1 MKIIKIVVAV
11 VVVTFVVDSQQA
23 EIYCPRGFIIQGQV
37 NYRYSANE
45 ENKNYKHAMCLICR
59 VNSFAVTPF
68 GTVEVCIFRNTEF
81 RNNTYYRRSL
91 QICGYDSQDS
101 KEIKKNFSDIC
112 LKSYSSPTC
121 GISIDTTKKLNEAIE
136 KVEFLKCSKA
146 NEMPNQPQIVD
157 IQCPETWKLG
167 GTKKQ
172 FKTYYFDRH
181 QGVKF
186 TPDYKAQE
194 ELCVVCNST
203 KLLETKYQ
211 IFFCT
216 ATLDLFLLDST
227 LKMMIHNETQTQSKE
242 KSNNTS
248 NFNSSIYRLS
258 FSSNK
263 YQFNEQIPYEELIEE
278 KYITEGP
285 KVNCSFSNVSVY
297 LLVVVFAVLFYFCL
311 LFHLDYNLC
320 QCKKNICIFFN

>member
-1 MKIIKIVVAV
+1 MLLNMKIITIVVAV

-23 EIYCPRGFIIQGQV
+23 EIYCPRGWIIQGQV
-37 NYRYSANE
+37 NYSYSANE

-91 QICGYDSQDS
+91 QICGYDSLDS
-101 KEIKKNFSDIC
+101 KEIKKNFSDVC

-136 KVEFLKCSKA
+136 KAEFLKCP
-146 NEMPNQPQIVD
+146 EPNPMLVQSQIVD
-157 IQCPETWKLG
+157 IQCPETWNLG
-167 GTKKQ
+167 GTKTQIKS
-172 FKTYYFDRH
+172 YYFDRH

-186 TPDYKAQE
+186 TPDNKTQE

-203 KLLETKYQ
+203 KLLNTKFQ

-227 LKMMIHNETQTQSKE
+227 LKIMIHNETQTQSKE
-242 KSNNTS
+242 KPNNTS
-248 NFNSSIYRLS
+248 NSNSIIYRLS
-258 FSSNK
+258 FNSNK
-263 YQFNEQIPYEELIEE
+263 YQFNEQIPNEELVEE
-278 KYITEGP
+278 KYRTEEP
-285 KVNCSFSNVSVY
+285 KVNCSSCIVS
-297 LLVVVFAVLFYFCL
+297 F
-311 LFHLDYNLC
+311 
-320 QCKKNICIFFN
+320 